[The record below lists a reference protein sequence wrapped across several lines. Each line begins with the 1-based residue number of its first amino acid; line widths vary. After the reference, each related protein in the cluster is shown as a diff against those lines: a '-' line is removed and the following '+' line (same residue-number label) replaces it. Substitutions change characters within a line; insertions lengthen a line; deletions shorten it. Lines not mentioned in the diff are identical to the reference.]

1 MRTFLSWRTL
11 QADDMSNKYAHA
23 AERARRFFVSV
34 SVETDALN
42 AKINAYGD
50 GWEGLK
56 VSFSAE
62 KE

>member
-1 MRTFLSWRTL
+1 
-11 QADDMSNKYAHA
+11 MSNKYAHA